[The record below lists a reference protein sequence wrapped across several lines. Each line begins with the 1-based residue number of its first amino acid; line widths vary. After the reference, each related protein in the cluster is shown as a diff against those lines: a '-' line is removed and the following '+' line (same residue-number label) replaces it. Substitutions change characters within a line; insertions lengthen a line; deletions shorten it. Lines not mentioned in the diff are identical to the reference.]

1 MSENVNNNFIGGI
14 TRKFSVTID
23 KIYHHPYLLSSDNK
37 QLTRQNL
44 KVFVCEQYH
53 IISNDKRNF
62 ALIQQRT
69 SNSVSA
75 DLFKEC
81 ISIEHSA
88 LSNLSLL
95 QNELDID
102 ILQLKS
108 YEPLAGC
115 QAYTNY
121 LTRLCSY
128 GSDAEVFAAILT
140 DLPFWG
146 ENCKRIS
153 TALKKKY
160 RFPNDSCRFLEGF
173 ASPLPEEFLKGSNK
187 VIKSSLPTYRKEMET
202 AARFILDY
210 ELMFWDTIY
219 SYSMLNQNFLE

>member
-1 MSENVNNNFIGGI
+1 MSKNVNNNFIGGI

-23 KIYHHPYLLSSDNK
+23 KILHHPYLLSIDNI

-69 SNSVSA
+69 SNSISA
-75 DLFKEC
+75 NLFNEC
-81 ISIEHSA
+81 ISFEASA

-121 LTRLCSY
+121 LTTLCYY
-128 GSDAEVFAAILT
+128 GSDAEVLAAMLT
-140 DLPFWG
+140 DLPIWG

-160 RFPNDSCRFLEGF
+160 RFPNESCRFLEGF
-173 ASPLPEEFLKGSNK
+173 ASPLPEEFLKRSNE

-219 SYSMLNQNFLE
+219 QYTLRFNHFFC